1 MIVVTGLNKKA
12 FAVNPDLIERMHES
26 PDTTLIMLDG
36 STHII
41 QESMRDTIEMIA
53 GYRARVLAMARD
65 IQPIAAPPGG
75 RTSLSVVP
83 QPDNH
88 AR

>member
-1 MIVVTGLNKKA
+1 MIVVTGMNKKT

-41 QESMRDTIEMIA
+41 LETMSEAIDMIA
-53 GYRARVLAMARD
+53 HYRARVLAMARD
-65 IQPIAAPPGG
+65 LQPATPSIGG
-75 RTSLSVVP
+75 KGSLSVVP
-83 QPDNH
+83 KP
-88 AR
+88 

>member
-1 MIVVTGLNKKA
+1 MIVVTGMNKKT

-41 QESMRDTIEMIA
+41 LEPMRDAIDMIA
-53 GYRARVLAMARD
+53 QYRARVIAMARD
-65 IQPIAAPPGG
+65 IQIPPTHTTKGP
-75 RTSLSVVP
+75 LSVVP
-83 QPDNH
+83 KP
-88 AR
+88 